1 MLVLQ
6 RRFGVSLPLEGG
18 AVIGMGLGLWG
29 PFTGL
34 NLRGSGIDSRLGQ
47 IVWYTGVGKG
57 LR

>member
-1 MLVLQ
+1 M
-6 RRFGVSLPLEGG
+6 SLPLEGG